1 MPGASAGTVAGGC
14 IRRKS
19 APGDGIAVMSLT
31 EKTRSKPSGLPA
43 RSTPLCRA
51 NRRREIQFQYLA
63 MHSYSTSRRVIR
75 FTVYFFYSEK
85 VT

>member
-43 RSTPLCRA
+43 RFGFDEMMFSLSSGYPCYQPWQEALRKFIDYTNGR
-51 NRRREIQFQYLA
+51 
-63 MHSYSTSRRVIR
+63 
-75 FTVYFFYSEK
+75 
-85 VT
+85 